1 VEVKSK
7 DIDTLKSSVS
17 ILMNSLIKQPE
28 GFWDYHYVTN
38 SVAYTMN
45 ELKKKL
51 DNIENKDSP
60 FYVDSLSKYKSIV
73 SKFNYAYV
81 NINNGGKA
89 IMQLS
94 IMQAVDELKY
104 LVDKIFYATENVTSI
119 KISQEEYSIY
129 TKEIDNA
136 KKEITETQKELVTA
150 DYINNLQLSVNRLHK
165 KSFISEEDVN
175 KLKGD
180 LESLNISTNII
191 VINNA

>member
-1 VEVKSK
+1 MEVKSK